1 VEEILRKLIYVPVI
15 HTEADMGSVAEP
27 LKREYIE
34 RYSLKSWEEHINIIN
49 SMWRGIREKIFALE
63 LDYNRTK
70 IYQDGLP
77 VCDKELAIASD
88 LAQGGNENYQ
98 IVLELV
104 KKGAKLL
111 GTEAPELLLEE
122 YNYLKAISAIDD
134 LEEKEKVI
142 KEYESKAWDI
152 LERRDQFI
160 AKRISQTLK
169 DKETGILFVGMRHR
183 VGEKLPEDIEISY
196 LIHRLPFKESYKISG
211 KV

>member
-27 LKREYIE
+27 LKRDYIE

-88 LAQGGNENYQ
+88 LAQGG
-98 IVLELV
+98 
-104 KKGAKLL
+104 K
-111 GTEAPELLLEE
+111 
-122 YNYLKAISAIDD
+122 
-134 LEEKEKVI
+134 EKER
-142 KEYESKAWDI
+142 SC
-152 LERRDQFI
+152 
-160 AKRISQTLK
+160 
-169 DKETGILFVGMRHR
+169 
-183 VGEKLPEDIEISY
+183 
-196 LIHRLPFKESYKISG
+196 
-211 KV
+211 